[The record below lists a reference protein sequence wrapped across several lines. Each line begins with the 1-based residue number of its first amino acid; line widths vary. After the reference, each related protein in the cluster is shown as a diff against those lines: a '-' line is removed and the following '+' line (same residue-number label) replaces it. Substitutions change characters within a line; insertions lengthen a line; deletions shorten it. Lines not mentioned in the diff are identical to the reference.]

1 MTGSCRRQ
9 AHLEIQKKVSVPQ
22 ALPEELSPLPTST
35 RVDMTG
41 LRFDSA
47 SFTGRDLN
55 LDPGVV
61 VEPVRHIL
69 TAKDFSSP

>member
-1 MTGSCRRQ
+1 
-9 AHLEIQKKVSVPQ
+9 
-22 ALPEELSPLPTST
+22 
-35 RVDMTG
+35 MTG

-47 SFTGRDLN
+47 SFSGRDLN
-55 LDPGVV
+55 LDLGVV